1 VAKSRTQIA
10 REHVARLRRKAQAYD
25 RIVQEL
31 KGLQRAFHNADNYTA
46 ASSIRDLLEDEQ
58 LVTEKAVQE

>member
-25 RIVQEL
+25 KIIDTI
-31 KGLQRAFHNADNYTA
+31 NALADYA
-46 ASSIRDLLEDEQ
+46 PDEQ
-58 LVTEKAVQE
+58 TRVIAKRILEKEELAVQE